1 MYLQSDDKD
10 RILLCNCVE
19 DRTGATINIAD
30 EIGKVSGDL
39 IKEADLDELQNN
51 LFFELKTK
59 NLNGEENEYLVQ
71 LILTKI

>member
-1 MYLQSDDKD
+1 VYLQSDDKD

-19 DRTGATINIAD
+19 DLTGATINISD

-59 NLNGEENEYLVQ
+59 NLNGEENEYHVQ

>member
-1 MYLQSDDKD
+1 M
-10 RILLCNCVE
+10 LLLDLLRDC
-19 DRTGATINIAD
+19 TGATINISD

-39 IKEADLDELQNN
+39 IEEADLDELQNN

-59 NLNGEENEYLVQ
+59 NLNGEENEYHVQ